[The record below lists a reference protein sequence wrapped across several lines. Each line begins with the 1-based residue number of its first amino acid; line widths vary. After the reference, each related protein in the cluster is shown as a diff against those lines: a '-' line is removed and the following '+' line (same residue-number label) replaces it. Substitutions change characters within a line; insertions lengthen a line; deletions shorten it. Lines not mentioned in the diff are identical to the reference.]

1 MAVAVHPFLTWL
13 TATDDRSADYR
24 QTVLTGTAFFCASMR
39 FMCIMKP

>member
-24 QTVLTGTAFFCASMR
+24 HVLTGTAFFCASMR